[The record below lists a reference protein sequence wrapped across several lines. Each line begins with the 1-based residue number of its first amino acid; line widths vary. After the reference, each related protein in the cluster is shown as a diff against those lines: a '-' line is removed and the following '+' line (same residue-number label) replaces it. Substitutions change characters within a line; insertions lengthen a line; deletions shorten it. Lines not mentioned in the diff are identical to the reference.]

1 MTFSKLVQ
9 TIVAA
14 RRRAGKPET
23 CMRALRLALIALVSS
38 PVMASGTGLA
48 AVPLIQHRAVY
59 DLKLDNASDRSG
71 ITGISGRMVYEIRGS
86 ACDGY
91 TVRFRYVT
99 QSDTQEASQITDQQ
113 TTTFEDAE
121 GKNFSF
127 VTKSYIDQNLDHE
140 LRGNAVRN
148 GTNVKVEIEKPEPK
162 SVELEATQFPTQHLL
177 ELIRKAN
184 DGENFYET
192 SIFDGSE
199 DADKAMTTTVIVG
212 KQEGAS
218 KGDPEVKA
226 LDKLAGEK
234 FWPVDIAYF
243 DENAEGGEDTPEY
256 RISFK
261 LYENGLTRDLE
272 MDYGEFVISG
282 KLVDLAVF
290 EPDSASCTR

>member
-1 MTFSKLVQ
+1 
-9 TIVAA
+9 
-14 RRRAGKPET
+14 
-23 CMRALRLALIALVSS
+23 MRASRLALIVLLGS
-38 PVMASGTGLA
+38 PVLTSGPGFA

-59 DLKLDNASDRSG
+59 DLKLDDASDRSG

-86 ACDGY
+86 ACEGY

-99 QSDTQEASQITDQQ
+99 QSDTSDASQITDQQ
-113 TTTFEDAE
+113 TTTFEDAD
-121 GKNFSF
+121 GKSFSF

-140 LRGNAVRN
+140 LRGNAVQDAS
-148 GTNVKVEIEKPEPK
+148 GVKVEIDKPEPK
-162 SVELEATQFPTQHLL
+162 SLELKPTQFPTQHLL
-177 ELIRKAN
+177 QLIAN
-184 DGENFYET
+184 ANKGENFYET

-212 KQEGAS
+212 KQEGAES
-218 KGDPEVKA
+218 GDPEMKA
-226 LDKLAGEK
+226 LNKLGTQK

-243 DENAEGGEDTPEY
+243 DETSEGGEDLPEY

-272 MDYGEFVISG
+272 MDYGNFVISG

-290 EPDSASCTR
+290 ETDQASCPR